1 MKPRAMKRNFF
12 YQSLAAATLVLA
24 ASACDNTD
32 YSEKSPFDN
41 SAYLNVA
48 SYRNSETF
56 TFNRRVTEQTRTFA
70 VKLAYPATV
79 NVTAQLAVD
88 PSLTDVYNAKNGT
101 DYPTLSPDHYELSA
115 RSVTIA
121 AGKTQSQDVD
131 IRFNGLDQL
140 EIDATYVCPVAITA
154 SDGVELMEG
163 SRVMYYLVRRSSAI
177 TTAINLRNVYV
188 AVPGFYKGS
197 PTADVVNNL
206 SAITMECIIRPN
218 AFQGDISSIMG
229 VEQYFLM
236 RFGDTSFE
244 RQQLQTQTTFGKFPE
259 SSRSKALQPGQ
270 WYHVALT
277 WDLASSTICFYVD
290 GELQSI
296 STAHGKSDLT
306 SISLGD
312 KAPDD
317 ANGNGGDFNFYFGRS
332 YGESY
337 DATRMFDGEL
347 CEARIWRE
355 ARSLEQIRSCMYAI
369 EDPASQPTLCA
380 YWKFDEGS
388 GRVIEDKTGNGNNGI
403 VIPYWTDGTFTT
415 PMPKTD
421 AELWPSGI
429 EVPKL
434 SFE

>member
-1 MKPRAMKRNFF
+1 MKPTNILYKC
-12 YQSLAAATLVLA
+12 LAAALIISA

-48 SYRNSETF
+48 ADRNNETF

-70 VKLAYPATV
+70 VRIAYPAPV

-115 RSVTIA
+115 SSVTIA

-131 IRFNGLDQL
+131 IRFHGLDQL
-140 EIDATYVCPVAITA
+140 EVDATYVCPVAITA
-154 SDGVELMEG
+154 SEGVELMEG

-177 TTAINLRNVYV
+177 TTAINLKDCYV
-188 AVPGFYKGS
+188 AVPGFVKES
-197 PTADVVNNL
+197 PTGDVVNHL
-206 SAITMECIIRPN
+206 SAVTMECIIRVN
-218 AFQGDISSIMG
+218 NFQSEISSVMG
-229 VEQYFLM
+229 IEQYFLM
-236 RFGDTSFE
+236 RIGDAGFPN
-244 RQQLQTQTTFGKFPE
+244 QQLQTQTVYGKFPDA
-259 SSRSKALQPGQ
+259 SKQKLLQAGQ

-277 WDLASSTICFYVD
+277 WDLPSSTICFYLD

-296 STAHGKSDLT
+296 STSHGKSDLT
-306 SISLGD
+306 EINLADRTPRDEFGQ
-312 KAPDD
+312 
-317 ANGNGGDFNFYFGRS
+317 GGDFGFYFGRS
-332 YGESY
+332 YGDSY
-337 DATRMFDGEL
+337 DRSRMFDGEI
-347 CEARIWRE
+347 CEARIWSE
-355 ARSLEQIRSCMYAI
+355 ARTLEQIRSCMYNV
-369 EDPASQPTLCA
+369 ENPTAEPSLRA
-380 YWKFDEGS
+380 YWKFDEGT
-388 GRVIEDKTGNGNNGI
+388 GRVVEDKTGNGNNAT
-403 VIPYWTDGTFTT
+403 VMPYWTDGQHTATY
-415 PMPKTD
+415 PKTD

>member
-1 MKPRAMKRNFF
+1 MII
-12 YQSLAAATLVLA
+12 SA

-32 YSEKSPFDN
+32 YTEKSPFDN

-48 SYRNSETF
+48 ADRNSETF
-56 TFNRRVTEQTRTFA
+56 TFNRCVTEQTRTFA
-70 VKLAYPATV
+70 VKIAYPAAV

-115 RSVTIA
+115 SSVIITA
-121 AGKTQSQDVD
+121 SKTQSQDVE
-131 IRFNGLDQL
+131 IRFHGLDRL
-140 EIDATYVCPVAITA
+140 DIDATYVCPVAITA
-154 SDGVELMEG
+154 SEGVELMEG

-188 AVPGFYKGS
+188 AVPGFDKGS

-218 AFQGDISSIMG
+218 AFQENISSIMG
-229 VEQYFLM
+229 IEQYLLM
-236 RFGDTSFE
+236 RLGDTNFE

-277 WDLASSTICFYVD
+277 WDLASATICFYVD

-306 SISLGD
+306 SINLGD

-332 YGESY
+332 YGESH

-347 CEARIWRE
+347 CEARIWSE
-355 ARSLEQIRSCMYAI
+355 ARTQEQIRSMMYDI
-369 EDPASQPTLCA
+369 PDPASQPTLCA
-380 YWKFDEGS
+380 YWKFDEGTGTVIADKS
-388 GRVIEDKTGNGNNGI
+388 GHGNNGV
-403 VIPYWTDGTFTT
+403 VIPYWTDQTYTSQY
-415 PMPKTD
+415 PKPD